1 VAVTNAPATSG
12 RPPTPAPARD
22 NRPLV
27 LVVDDEESYR
37 QALASGLTR
46 EGFTVEAAGDGHEAL
61 RLFHRVHPD
70 LVLLDVMLP
79 DQSGIEICQ
88 QMRAL
93 KPVPIIMVTARDS
106 EVDIVL
112 GLELGASDYVA
123 KPFRLRELVAR
134 MRAVLRRGV
143 AVTERL
149 EEVLNVGPVRLDAG
163 RREVMVNEA
172 PVDLSRKEF
181 DLLALLMAHSG
192 QVVTRDWCIDRLWWD
207 QELTDTRTLDTH
219 IKRLRRK
226 IEPDPANPRHLVTVR
241 GVGFRFEA

>member
-1 VAVTNAPATSG
+1 VAIANGPATAS
-12 RPPTPAPARD
+12 RPTISSPTRD

-46 EGFTVEAAGDGHEAL
+46 EGFTVESAGDGHEAL

-143 AVTERL
+143 AIAERH
-149 EEVLNVGPVRLDAG
+149 EEVLTVGPVRLDAG
-163 RREVMVNEA
+163 RREVTVNDV

>member
-1 VAVTNAPATSG
+1 MAIA
-12 RPPTPAPARD
+12 PAPANTGRQSTGSNRD
-22 NRPLV
+22 SRPLV

-46 EGFTVEAAGDGHEAL
+46 EGFTVESAGDGHEAL

-88 QMRAL
+88 QMRSL
-93 KPVPIIMVTARDS
+93 MPVPIIMVTARDS

-143 AVTERL
+143 AVTEHHD
-149 EEVLNVGPVRLDAG
+149 EVLAVGPVRLDAG
-163 RREVMVNEA
+163 RREVTVNEV
-172 PVDLSRKEF
+172 PVELSRKEF
-181 DLLALLMAHSG
+181 DLLALLMSHSG

-226 IEPDPANPRHLVTVR
+226 VEPDPANPRHLVTVR
-241 GVGFRFEA
+241 GVGFRFEP